1 MESMEKNVIQEAVQE
16 EAEGKIWLPQGKEVK
31 MEELRKRYKE
41 IDGKI
46 YEVATSIQE
55 DDETEKEFDFI
66 FRKPATAS
74 YDRYVKTSGTSGTKA
89 LKTFVLDNICD
100 EQRGELKSALEE
112 YPAMAISLGD
122 KLLNMLGLSKDTTV
136 KKL

>member
-66 FRKPATAS
+66 FRKPEFQ
-74 YDRYVKTSGTSGTKA
+74 SGQYNPRPGQPH
-89 LKTFVLDNICD
+89 FH
-100 EQRGELKSALEE
+100 
-112 YPAMAISLGD
+112 
-122 KLLNMLGLSKDTTV
+122 
-136 KKL
+136 

>member
-46 YEVATSIQE
+46 Y
-55 DDETEKEFDFI
+55 
-66 FRKPATAS
+66 
-74 YDRYVKTSGTSGTKA
+74 
-89 LKTFVLDNICD
+89 
-100 EQRGELKSALEE
+100 
-112 YPAMAISLGD
+112 
-122 KLLNMLGLSKDTTV
+122 
-136 KKL
+136 